1 MCRKG
6 ELSPGKEDLMGKY
19 ILKRTL
25 QMLFTI
31 AVVSV
36 LIFSVVRIT
45 PTDPITSI
53 TRGKPASEETIA
65 ALKKEYNLDQSMPVQ
80 YINWVSDMF
89 HGDFGKSYQ
98 YREPVASI
106 IAVRM
111 MTTLQLMLQSAVLIV
126 FIAIPFGMLS
136 ASKMNSLLDQTATV
150 TSLVLVSSPSF
161 FTGILLM
168 LLFTMVWP
176 VFPTFGTGTDFISNI
191 RYLALPSIALAA
203 VHMALIMRI
212 TRSNMVEQ
220 LSANYIQTATAKG
233 LSRPE
238 VVYKHALKNAAI
250 PILTVTSLELSGLLG
265 GSVMVEKVFS
275 LNGIGSLL
283 ADSINKSD
291 YPVIQSLT
299 LLMVIIFLLCNLIV
313 DILYA
318 VLDPRIRLK

>member
-1 MCRKG
+1 M
-6 ELSPGKEDLMGKY
+6 LSPGKEDLMGKY

-98 YREPVASI
+98 YRESVASI

-168 LLFTMVWP
+168 LLFTDDAVAL
-176 VFPTFGTGTDFISNI
+176 VF
-191 RYLALPSIALAA
+191 LAFFFD
-203 VHMALIMRI
+203 
-212 TRSNMVEQ
+212 
-220 LSANYIQTATAKG
+220 
-233 LSRPE
+233 
-238 VVYKHALKNAAI
+238 
-250 PILTVTSLELSGLLG
+250 LL
-265 GSVMVEKVFS
+265 
-275 LNGIGSLL
+275 
-283 ADSINKSD
+283 
-291 YPVIQSLT
+291 
-299 LLMVIIFLLCNLIV
+299 
-313 DILYA
+313 
-318 VLDPRIRLK
+318 